1 MVLTKTMTIFLLPM
15 FHCNML
21 FKTTLLKQKGSV
33 HLLELRENLYCIV
46 SEAFQHVCNITIF
59 TVSITTVLLLRV
71 FFCSEQTIPLVLLL
85 HMFLMRVAV
94 VRITI
99 TERALYEL
107 LHSKIKSSVVSKPH
121 IGIKLFSAKSTSKK
135 CRRLRNFFMSD
146 PYVSN

>member
-1 MVLTKTMTIFLLPM
+1 MIRIGREIQCLPYVG
-15 FHCNML
+15 F
-21 FKTTLLKQKGSV
+21 FSY
-33 HLLELRENLYCIV
+33 EYRDNLYCIV
-46 SEAFQHVCNITIF
+46 SEAFQQVCNVTIF
-59 TVSITTVLLLRV
+59 SVSNTPVPILSVL
-71 FFCSEQTIPLVLLL
+71 FSSEQTIPLVLLL

-121 IGIKLFSAKSTSKK
+121 VGIKLFSAKSTSKK